1 MSALEDDRL
10 DLRRVELPP
19 EEITRARRE
28 AERITGHKF
37 PPGPGEFAAYEKAGL
52 EPPTE

>member
-1 MSALEDDRL
+1 MSALEDDHL
-10 DLRRVELPP
+10 DLRLVDLPP

-37 PPGPGEFAAYEKAGL
+37 PPGPGEFAAYKKADL
-52 EPPTE
+52 EPPKE